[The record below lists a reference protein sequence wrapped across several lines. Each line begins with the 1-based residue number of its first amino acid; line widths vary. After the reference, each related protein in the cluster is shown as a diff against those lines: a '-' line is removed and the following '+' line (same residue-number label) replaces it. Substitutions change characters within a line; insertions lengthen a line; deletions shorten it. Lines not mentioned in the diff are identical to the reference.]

1 MSRLD
6 SIVAGA
12 IRVSDWGVV
21 WRRAASAS
29 LWTVGL
35 LVLVLL
41 WSVLSADRSLS
52 AVVPSPWEVLAR
64 LAAIVGPDG
73 AEARANIVLSAARI
87 VCGVVL
93 GTVAGVLLAMAM
105 AWSTNLRAVI
115 EPLLDAC
122 RPLPPLALTPLLVIW
137 FGFGELPKLL
147 ILVFVVAP
155 IVAISTLS
163 AVLSVDLG
171 LIKAARVLGADRR
184 QVRRWVTVPAAIA
197 GTVWGIRTGTA
208 VAWSALVA
216 AEMVSPDGGLGLSIV
231 KSGQVADTAG
241 VVVSI
246 IIIGALGALMDTG
259 LGWLERATNWA
270 RIRNQAAVG
279 LR

>member
-1 MSRLD
+1 MSGLD
-6 SIVAGA
+6 TIVAGA
-12 IRVSDWGVV
+12 VRVSDWGLV
-21 WRRAASAS
+21 RRRVASAS
-29 LWTVGL
+29 LWTVGPL
-35 LVLVLL
+35 MLVLL
-41 WSVLSADRSLS
+41 WSVLSADSFLS

-93 GTVAGVLLAMAM
+93 GTLAGVLLAMAM
-105 AWSTNLRAVI
+105 TWSTNLRAVI

-155 IVAISTLS
+155 IVAVSTLS
-163 AVLSVDLG
+163 AVLSVDPG

-184 QVRRWVTVPAAIA
+184 QVRRWVTVPAAVA
-197 GTVWGIRTGTA
+197 GTVWGIRTGAA

-231 KSGQVADTAG
+231 KSGQAADTAG

-246 IIIGALGALMDTG
+246 IIIGALGALMDFG
-259 LGWLERATNWA
+259 LGWFERATNWA